1 MDLDVIAPA
10 WLKGALLLGVTL
22 MTGTLIGVTYERRR
36 APAHEGAGTHHVMH
50 RLKDEL
56 GLDSVQHEAIAAI
69 FARRQV
75 AVDSTWHVLQP
86 HVQAALDSTFR
97 EILDVLRP
105 DQAARYR
112 RTVERMHPSAL
123 PFR

>member
-1 MDLDVIAPA
+1 MIAPT
-10 WLKGALLLGVTL
+10 WLKGTLLLGVTL
-22 MTGTLIGVTYERRR
+22 MTGILIGVTYERRR
-36 APAHEGAGTHHVMH
+36 APAHEGARTHHVMH

-56 GLDSVQHEAIAAI
+56 GLDSVQHAAIAAI
-69 FARRQV
+69 FACRQV
-75 AVDSTWHVLQP
+75 AVDSTWHALQP

-105 DQAARYR
+105 DQAAKYR
-112 RTVERMHPSAL
+112 RMVERMHPSAL